1 MSYSYTA
8 THSIRRMEYNEI
20 KQLEVGD
27 KIHILIYEDI
37 PYRQEFIEATVV
49 RPMFWNSDAD
59 EPDWEVETDSCFTD
73 IYSIY
78 EIKKI

>member
-20 KQLEVGD
+20 KQLQVGD
-27 KIHILIYEDI
+27 KIHILVY
-37 PYRQEFIEATVV
+37 QEFIEATVV

-59 EPDWEVETDSCFTD
+59 EPDWEVETDCCFTD

-78 EIKKI
+78 KIKKL